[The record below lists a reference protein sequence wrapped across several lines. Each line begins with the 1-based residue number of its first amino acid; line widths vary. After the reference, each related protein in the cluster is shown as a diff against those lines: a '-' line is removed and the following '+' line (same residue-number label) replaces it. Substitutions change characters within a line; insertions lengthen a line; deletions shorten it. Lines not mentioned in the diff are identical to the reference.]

1 MTDTN
6 GLQKLAAATAARL
19 SFFDRERLR
28 KSFSIK
34 KVKARISKSTTRMR
48 VKIPSKLASFNPDL
62 DIRSKLSQLALKL
75 RGGSGDGID
84 GCYAHSLGSDSDS
97 IVDSM
102 SGSPSQSRQGRQDS
116 DFEFVYIRQDKSKRK
131 CAHSNKPPPKVSV
144 DSEDEDDEE
153 QEEGQEGE
161 EQGAYGSDE
170 DEQEDPQDY
179 CKGGYHPVKI
189 FDLFNGKYHVVRK
202 LGWGHF
208 STVWLAWDLTGRR
221 YVALKVVK
229 SAEHYTETAL
239 DEIKLLKCVRNSDPN
254 DVQRERVV
262 QLLDD
267 FKVTGVNG
275 SHVCMVFEVLG
286 NNLLKP
292 IIQSKYMGLPIRQVK
307 SIIRQVLEGV
317 DYLHTKCK
325 IIHTDIKPENI
336 LLCVDEETIRRLAS
350 EAKEWMKGK
359 AKPPVSSVS
368 TAPLERKPQEK
379 MSKNKKRKM
388 KKKQK
393 KQLALLEKQ
402 QQQLQEIDQEKTRT
416 ISETSQPDADRDGE
430 DNVATDAVP
439 QNQSNNGNQSLSPS
453 EDKMAEVLEEANE
466 EEESTKSPE
475 RTSEKSSPEEEQ
487 PGVVVGE
494 NATNGNEGAGCH
506 GDEAEDV
513 DVFEDA
519 PERLIPSPVN
529 EKGDGPGRKEVVK
542 KEQELCNG
550 YVEENG
556 DGDGDVDLPLKPK
569 LHPDVKENGLDSASS
584 TPTPTKES
592 LKNAANKEKSENK
605 ASDPNEN
612 TISEN
617 STESKDKET
626 LNNGAKENGNHKTLD
641 NKPSDNT
648 QENKNIELNSL
659 GADSMLNGGVTPEE
673 DVQTKDAQKEDTS
686 DDNRRKEIDLKWEE
700 LEKFESKNSGGEDG
714 KEEESGSAATSPA
727 DSNKDGESLE
737 GATSPER
744 KDELPIKLADLG
756 NACWTHHHFTEDIQ
770 TRQYRALEVLIGAG
784 YDTAADIWSTA
795 CMAFELACG
804 DYLFEPHSGE
814 NYSRDEDHIAHII
827 ELVGHIPKH
836 VALSGKYSRDFF
848 NKKGELRNIS
858 KLKPWSLYHVL
869 TEKYEWPKEDAEEFA
884 SFLYPMLEFDPT
896 KRATAKESLSHPWLY
911 S

>member
-1 MTDTN
+1 MSSRKVMAIQARKKRKPPKHRKTD
-6 GLQKLAAATAARL
+6 
-19 SFFDRERLR
+19 D
-28 KSFSIK
+28 
-34 KVKARISKSTTRMR
+34 
-48 VKIPSKLASFNPDL
+48 
-62 DIRSKLSQLALKL
+62 
-75 RGGSGDGID
+75 RGGHKKPTATPG
-84 GCYAHSLGSDSDS
+84 
-97 IVDSM
+97 
-102 SGSPSQSRQGRQDS
+102 PQSQATH
-116 DFEFVYIRQDKSKRK
+116 
-131 CAHSNKPPPKVSV
+131 AHSNKPPPKVPI
-144 DSEDEDDEE
+144 DSEDEEEEE
-153 QEEGQEGE
+153 QEDREGE

-179 CKGGYHPVKI
+179 CRGGYHPVKI
-189 FDLFNGKYHVVRK
+189 LDLFNGKYHVTRK

-239 DEIKLLKCVRNSDPN
+239 DEIKLLKCVRDSDPT
-254 DVQRERVV
+254 DIQRERVV
-262 QLLDD
+262 QLIDD

-275 SHVCMVFEVLG
+275 THVCMVFEVLG

-307 SIIRQVLEGV
+307 SIIRQVLEGL

-336 LLCVDEETIRRLAS
+336 LLCVDEDTIRRLAS

-368 TAPLERKPQEK
+368 TAPAEKKPQEK

-402 QQQLQEIDQEKTRT
+402 QQQLQEIDQEKTRRL
-416 ISETSQPDADRDGE
+416 SETTEPDADRDSE
-430 DNVATDAVP
+430 DVTTDSP
-439 QNQSNNGNQSLSPS
+439 QNQSNNGNQSLGASG
-453 EDKMAEVLEEANE
+453 DKMVEVLEEAE
-466 EEESTKSPE
+466 EAEEDGSVSRVKSAKSPE
-475 RTSEKSSPEEEQ
+475 RASEKSSPEEEQ
-487 PGVVVGE
+487 KGVVVDE
-494 NATNGNEGAGCH
+494 TATNGNDDAGCR
-506 GDEAEDV
+506 GDEAEDA

-519 PERLIPSPVN
+519 SERIPSPVN
-529 EKGDGPGRKEVVK
+529 EKGDGPGRKE
-542 KEQELCNG
+542 EQEKQEGLCNG
-550 YVEENG
+550 YGEENG
-556 DGDGDVDLPLKPK
+556 DGDSDIDLPLKPK
-569 LHPDVKENGLDSASS
+569 LPLDVKENGLDSASS
-584 TPTPTKES
+584 TPTKES

-605 ASDPNEN
+605 GSDPNEN

-617 STESKDKET
+617 SDESKDKET
-626 LNNGAKENGNHKTLD
+626 LNNGAKENGNHTTVD
-641 NKPSDNT
+641 NKPLDNT
-648 QENKNIELNSL
+648 QENKDIELNSL
-659 GADSMLNGGVTPEE
+659 GADSMLNGGTTPEKAQAD
-673 DVQTKDAQKEDTS
+673 DVQTETS
-686 DDNRRKEIDLKWEE
+686 GDDNRRQEIDRKWKE
-700 LEKFESKNSGGEDG
+700 LENFKVTNSGSEDR
-714 KEEESGSAATSPA
+714 EEGNESAATTPE
-727 DSNKDGESLE
+727 DSNKDGELIE
-737 GATSPER
+737 GANSPER

-756 NACWTHHHFTEDIQ
+756 NACWTYHHFTEDIQ

-784 YDTAADIWSTA
+784 YETAADIWSTA

-836 VALSGKYSRDFF
+836 IALSGKYSRDFF
-848 NKKGELRNIS
+848 NKKGELRNIQ
-858 KLKPWSLYHVL
+858 KLKPWSLFHVL
-869 TEKYEWPKEDAEEFA
+869 TEKYEWPEEDAKEFA
-884 SFLYPMLEFDPT
+884 SFLHPMLEFDPA